1 MLTPQPH
8 STTPPGPLHAVDNF
22 KRQFAHLEGGGK
34 GTAHL
39 GQATSLPRERVREF
53 QSEAAKY
60 LQRTQ
65 HMSGGCTAGQR
76 GGGSWLQGSPP
87 PLAC

>member
-1 MLTPQPH
+1 MLSKCIPCTL
-8 STTPPGPLHAVDNF
+8 PPPAAVDNF

-34 GTAHL
+34 GPAAHL

-60 LQRTQ
+60 LAGRGGTQ
-65 HMSGGCTAGQR
+65 HMSGAPGW
-76 GGGSWLQGSPP
+76 GGVGRALG
-87 PLAC
+87 